1 MDLEVLKKK
10 LSSFKGEGGRVT
22 KVSDELLL
30 EILSAWEHWTGSA
43 RDFYSGIGSN
53 SKKMARMI
61 GKAKQ
66 LRREGVTL
74 PFQEVTVE
82 GVTDTGSPTPV
93 SCDIE
98 VQHKDNIIRF
108 RKVEILLEYLKK
120 AS

>member
-1 MDLEVLKKK
+1 MDLEVLRKK
-10 LSSFKGEGGRVT
+10 LSSFRGEGGRVT

-30 EILSAWEHWTGSA
+30 EILNAWEHWTDTA
-43 RDFYSGIGSN
+43 KEFYRGIGSN
-53 SKKMARMI
+53 QPKMARMI

-66 LRREGVTL
+66 LKREGVTL
-74 PFQEVTVE
+74 PFQEVTIE
-82 GVTDTGSPTPV
+82 GVTDSNLPSAI

-98 VQHKDNIIRF
+98 VQHKNNVIRF